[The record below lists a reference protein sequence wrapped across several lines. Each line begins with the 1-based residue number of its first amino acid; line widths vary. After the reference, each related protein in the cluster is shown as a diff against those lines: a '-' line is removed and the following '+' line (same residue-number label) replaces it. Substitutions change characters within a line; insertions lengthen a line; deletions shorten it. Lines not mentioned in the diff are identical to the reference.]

1 MADPI
6 RKVQVIPYRRRPGLE
21 ILMLKTIPR
30 RGGFWQCVTGK
41 VEGSE
46 DLKTAALR
54 ELAEETGITS
64 SNLGGI
70 SDPIYSFVYEKNGK
84 RFKETVFAVEVTG
97 DPVVDLEHNVYPEH
111 VKHEWVSPEDALLR
125 SRFDS
130 QKNSIEVFLHSL
142 KDDQ

>member
-6 RKVQVIPYRRRPGLE
+6 KKVQVIPYRHHPGLE

-41 VEGSE
+41 VEPSE

-64 SNLGGI
+64 RNLGPI
-70 SDPIYSFVYEKNGK
+70 SDPIYSFEYEKNGK
-84 RFKETVFAVEVTG
+84 KFIETVFAVQVIG
-97 DPVVDLEHNVYPEH
+97 DPKVDLEHNVYTEH
-111 VKHEWVSPEDALLR
+111 VKHQWVPPEDALRR

-130 QKNSIEVFLHSL
+130 QKNSIETFLHNFQN
-142 KDDQ
+142 DG

>member
-1 MADPI
+1 MTDPI
-6 RKVQVIPYRRRPGLE
+6 SKVQVMPYRKRSGLE

-41 VEGSE
+41 VEPSE
-46 DLKTAALR
+46 DLKTAGLR

-64 SNLGGI
+64 SNLGHI
-70 SDPIYSFVYEKNGK
+70 SAPIYSFQYEKNGK

-97 DPVVDLEHNVYPEH
+97 EPKVDLEHNVYPEH
-111 VKHEWVSPEDALLR
+111 VKHEWVSPEDALRR

-130 QKNSIEVFLHSL
+130 QKNSIEAFLHSFRT
-142 KDDQ
+142 DH

>member
-6 RKVQVIPYRRRPGLE
+6 RKVQVIPYRKPSRVE

-41 VEGSE
+41 VESSE

-64 SNLGGI
+64 GFLGHI
-70 SDPIYSFVYEKNGK
+70 SDPIYSFEYEKNGK
-84 RFKETVFAVEVTG
+84 RFKETVFAVEVVG

-111 VKHEWVSPEDALLR
+111 VKYEWVSPEDALRR

-130 QKNSIEVFLHSL
+130 QKNSIEAFLHSFMH
-142 KDDQ
+142 DR